1 MRHVTVEIS
10 ARHMQVVDVLAQE
23 AGVTRAVML
32 ARLAIT
38 SLDGGA
44 AGARRLLSKDA
55 KPKRKYVMKKPR
67 GPRGSYGRKGVKG
80 CSPK

>member
-44 AGARRLLSKDA
+44 GARRLLGNDA